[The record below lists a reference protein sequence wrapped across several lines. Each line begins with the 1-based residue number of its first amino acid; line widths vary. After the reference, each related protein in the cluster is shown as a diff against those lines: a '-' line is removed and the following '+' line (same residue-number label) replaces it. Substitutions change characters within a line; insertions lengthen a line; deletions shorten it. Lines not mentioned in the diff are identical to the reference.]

1 MNTLTHARHMRRN
14 LTEAERILWGC
25 LRKRSLS
32 EFKFFRQIP
41 IGPYIADFVCR
52 EKKLIVEVDGATH
65 GDAHEVAY
73 DTRREAF
80 LKGQG
85 YRVLR
90 VSNHGVYKERDGVLH
105 AIFMALQEWSPSRRP
120 PPPPFG
126 HLRPDEESGWRAL
139 VEYRYSNT
147 PSTPPSRRGGGGR
160 PPSPR
165 AMAR

>member
-14 LTEAERILWGC
+14 PTEAERILWGC

-32 EFKFFRQIP
+32 EFKFSRQIP

-73 DTRREAF
+73 DAKREAF
-80 LKGQG
+80 LNGQG

-90 VSNHGVYKERDGVLH
+90 VSNYGVFKERDGVLH
-105 AIFMALQEWSPSRRP
+105 AIFMALQE
-120 PPPPFG
+120 
-126 HLRPDEESGWRAL
+126 
-139 VEYRYSNT
+139 
-147 PSTPPSRRGGGGR
+147 
-160 PPSPR
+160 
-165 AMAR
+165 